1 MEGTHLQNNPSGR
14 ERVVKTR
21 AGWCVSL
28 ISGLIRIYQK
38 SHSGQIRSR
47 RCRFNPTCSQF
58 ALEALSKYG
67 LIKGISLSMKRIAR
81 CNPGS
86 KGGDDPVP

>member
-1 MEGTHLQNNPSGR
+1 MEGTHLHNNSSGR
-14 ERVVKTR
+14 EKVVKTH

-28 ISGLIRIYQK
+28 ISSLIRIYQK
-38 SHSGQIRSR
+38 SLSGQIRSR

-58 ALEALSKYG
+58 ALDALSKYG
-67 LIKGISLSMKRIAR
+67 LVKGITLSMRRIAR

-86 KGGDDPVP
+86 AGGDDPVP